1 MSLLSVP
8 KIVINEKHLKASLLY
23 FSVFTSSTIFVRV
36 SNCDLLLI
44 MLQGRQSHAKV
55 ISEIFKLWS
64 VFFSL
69 GQIAQLELHVQINKA
84 SVHCN

>member
-8 KIVINEKHLKASLLY
+8 KKVINEKHLKASLLY

-36 SNCDLLLI
+36 SNCDL
-44 MLQGRQSHAKV
+44 LQGRQSHAKV